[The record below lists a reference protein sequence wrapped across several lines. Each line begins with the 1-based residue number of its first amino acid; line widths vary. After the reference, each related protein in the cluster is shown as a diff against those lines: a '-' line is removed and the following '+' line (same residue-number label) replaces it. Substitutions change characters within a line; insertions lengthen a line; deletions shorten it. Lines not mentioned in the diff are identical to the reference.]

1 MGSVRGW
8 PRAGGVRFSPDGG
21 RRVASGSPCRYPRN
35 TGAPDGFGGL
45 AASPSARA
53 RRRHSPLPH
62 PWPAPPVR
70 ASGHDLDGQLNGP
83 AADGTDR
90 SQVSVVRGGP
100 QSFTA
105 APAGDLASGDPATA
119 AGVGPGHQGTSRG
132 LRRQLRGAS
141 GASTLVARHRTWCGV
156 SRAPTPPGAA
166 SRSGSAHPRLS
177 AGHFSC
183 AAAELPVYPI
193 LLPVRTR
200 GGHPARRTQGH
211 LAGRSPSRPLSSVSS
226 GRVRPCPLTL

>member
-1 MGSVRGW
+1 MGSVPGW

-35 TGAPDGFGGL
+35 TGAPDGFGRL
-45 AASPSARA
+45 AASPPARPS
-53 RRRHSPLPH
+53 RRHSPLPH

-83 AADGTDR
+83 ATDGTDR

-100 QSFTA
+100 QSFTT
-105 APAGDLASGDPATA
+105 APAGDLASRDPATA
-119 AGVGPGHQGTSRG
+119 AGVGLGDQGTARG
-132 LRRQLRGAS
+132 LRCQLRGAS
-141 GASTLVARHRTWCGV
+141 VAGSLLARHRSGCRVTRVC
-156 SRAPTPPGAA
+156 SPGAPPPP
-166 SRSGSAHPRLS
+166 RLVHPRLS
-177 AGHFSC
+177 TGHFTR
-183 AAAELPVYPI
+183 AAAELSVYPI